1 MASLYKRN
9 GTYYAS
15 FSNTRRD
22 PEQKRFSLKTS
33 KKQIARRT
41 LTRLEDDY
49 HAGEFDPWTDDPW
62 SYDEEPFEDL
72 SLQEATDRFLRR
84 KEDEGCSSNTIR
96 TYREILRLLQ
106 KNVGGG
112 LPMSRLSEASL
123 RAFIQDEELG
133 QATQH
138 KRYGHV
144 LTFLRWCEEEC
155 YLQDN
160 PLDEIPR
167 PRQPEKLPKA
177 ITEEELQTLCNHIRS
192 RYKQLRKKNWI
203 REGQNIWRI
212 PLFWFAFYT
221 GMRGEE
227 LARLRWRHIDFEK
240 GLIYIRK
247 QKNRKEQTI
256 PLNSKAREVLE
267 DMARGESGDYVF
279 RSPSFEGQQRKAKWF
294 RENVSTAFKEARED
308 VGLRKE
314 LSFHSLRHG
323 FCTALAEAGKSAVV
337 IKAAA
342 RHSDITTSMR
352 YVHMARTK
360 LQQEVE
366 DAFR

>member
-9 GTYYAS
+9 GTYYAN
-15 FSNTRRD
+15 FSNAHRD
-22 PEQKRFSLKTS
+22 PQQKRFSLKTP
-33 KKQIARRT
+33 KKRVARRR
-41 LTRLEDDY
+41 LTKLEDDY

-62 SYDEEPFEDL
+62 SYNEEPFEDL
-72 SLQEATDRFLRR
+72 SFQKAVDRFLQQ
-84 KEDEGCSSNTIR
+84 KKDEDCSSHTIR
-96 TYREILRLLQ
+96 TYREILRLLR

-112 LPMSRLSEASL
+112 LSMSRLSEASL
-123 RAFIQDEELG
+123 RAFVQEDELA
-133 QATQH
+133 QATLH
-138 KRYGHV
+138 KRYGHL
-144 LTFLRWCEEEC
+144 LTFLRWCKDEC
-155 YLQDN
+155 YLRENLLED
-160 PLDEIPR
+160 ISR
-167 PRQPEKLPKA
+167 PRQPNKLPKA
-177 ITEEELQTLCNHIRS
+177 ITEDELQQLCEHVRKDY
-192 RYKQLRKKNWI
+192 RKKRKKNWI

-227 LARLRWRHIDFEK
+227 IARLRWEHTDFDK

-256 PLNSKAREVLE
+256 PLNGMAREVLE
-267 DMARGESGDYVF
+267 DLGEGNPNDYVF
-279 RSPSFEGQQRKAKWF
+279 RSPSFETQERDPKWF
-294 RENVSTAFKEARED
+294 RENVSAAFREAREEAE
-308 VGLRKE
+308 LRDE

-337 IKAAA
+337 IKEAA
-342 RHSDITTSMR
+342 RHSDISTSMR

-366 DAFR
+366 DAFK